1 MIRVYLQLNGVV
13 GGVALREID
22 WLCCSG
28 GGDIC
33 SRCQLFLVSDEP
45 LSIVYIATHSSAI
58 EIHCQTQAI
67 ETHSNPFQRYL
78 YNYHLSNAL
87 YRV

>member
-1 MIRVYLQLNGVV
+1 MWSRQSRLVTARREMLRRVL
-13 GGVALREID
+13 
-22 WLCCSG
+22 
-28 GGDIC
+28 
-33 SRCQLFLVSDEP
+33 
-45 LSIVYIATHSSAI
+45 

-87 YRV
+87 YRVPHTTHIVW